1 MKKIF
6 TIFLLTFFTSAFA
19 GGHITKAQKEQTIQC
34 LGHYSATAVL
44 PADSIEVENLEMALA
59 SVKVIRE
66 YLKKEKVKED
76 EMNTGMNKYVDK
88 VYGKP
93 FDKGMNDKC
102 NVFIYKQI
110 PGSKEEIEKLSR
122 TIYAG

>member
-6 TIFLLTFFTSAFA
+6 TILSLIFFTNAYA

-44 PADSIEVENLEMALA
+44 PADSIEVKNLEMALA

-93 FDKGMNDKC
+93 VDKGMNDKC

>member
-1 MKKIF
+1 MKKTL
-6 TIFLLTFFTSAFA
+6 TILLLTFFTSAYA

-66 YLKKEKVKED
+66 YLKKEKLVKS
-76 EMNTGMNKYVDK
+76 G
-88 VYGKP
+88 
-93 FDKGMNDKC
+93 
-102 NVFIYKQI
+102 IY
-110 PGSKEEIEKLSR
+110 
-122 TIYAG
+122 

>member
-6 TIFLLTFFTSAFA
+6 KILLLTFFTSAYA

-66 YLKKEKVKED
+66 YLKKEKTRDYISLMWKNFIYLKVVND
-76 EMNTGMNKYVDK
+76 DTMNKNKFRFTKMSD
-88 VYGKP
+88 
-93 FDKGMNDKC
+93 
-102 NVFIYKQI
+102 
-110 PGSKEEIEKLSR
+110 SKDITNEIG
-122 TIYAG
+122 T

>member
-1 MKKIF
+1 MCIRDS
-6 TIFLLTFFTSAFA
+6 FTSAYA

-76 EMNTGMNKYVDK
+76 EMNTGMNEYVDK

-93 FDKGMNDKC
+93 FDKRMNDKC